1 MTRAGMLAAS
11 FLSILFISVAFPAM
25 SQEAILAF
33 ALRSETVV
41 LPPGAT
47 ASVQLVA
54 SNNSV
59 YEAEE
64 LEFEVMAGVEGLTAV
79 KPPSIDALG
88 PYGEQTID
96 LSISAA
102 TDLPPGVYSLT
113 VEAVYSYCI
122 DVSCF
127 QITEVLAFEVDVE
140 DDATVE
146 IVEAERSSVAIW
158 TWLIPTLLVLAVIG
172 AVFLSRFINT
182 TLPLHLVLFFA
193 ILGGLV
199 YGVLRDQHEQA
210 RAIGSVLCT
219 SCVGIDEARRTPPTL
234 SSAARTALGSLQDD
248 IELLVFHVPWCRSCP
263 YAEAMVEAMAA
274 ATEHLFYRL
283 IDVEQH
289 PDLAVQ
295 HGVIRSDRTVV
306 PAIVRGD
313 TGGVIFGVEDLEA
326 RLLSLL
332 GVGS

>member
-1 MTRAGMLAAS
+1 MKWTGILAAS
-11 FLSILFISVAFPAM
+11 FLSILFLSVAFPAM
-25 SQEAILAF
+25 PQEAILAF

-64 LEFEVMAGVEGLTAV
+64 LEFAVTPGAEGLTVAL
-79 KPPSIDALG
+79 PPSLEVLN
-88 PYGEQTID
+88 PYNERVFD

-102 TDLPPGVYSLT
+102 ADLLPGSYSLN

-127 QITEVLAFEVDVE
+127 QITEVLEFEVNVVGSLVGEVVE
-140 DDATVE
+140 T
-146 IVEAERSSVAIW
+146 ERSSVAIW
-158 TWLIPTLLVLAVIG
+158 TWLIPALLVLAVIG

-313 TGGVIFGVEDLEA
+313 TGEVIFGVEDLEA

-332 GVGS
+332 GVES